1 MANVAGGVRAYVAF
15 QVQMCPELKEKLA
28 RRSYETGKSQREI
41 VAVALDN
48 FLKSRDSKG
57 NAPRKSLK

>member
-41 VAVALDN
+41 VTDDLDY
-48 FLKSRDSKG
+48 FLSSRDSKS
-57 NAPRKSLK
+57 NALRNNLK